1 MLENQV
7 VLITGAAR
15 GMGEAVATRCRERGA
30 HLVLVDR
37 DPQVK
42 ELAALL
48 DATAVIGDV
57 TDSTLAHTTVEE
69 AVRSHGLVTGL
80 VNVAGIHAH
89 GGVADVTDEDWD
101 RVLAVNLTGP
111 MVWMRAAVPAIV
123 AAGGGSVVNFGSIA
137 GSHGRPDCAAYV
149 ASKSGLLGLTRS
161 VARDYGHAHVRVNTL
176 SPGTID
182 TPMFREHEAKGG
194 SNRNDHLP
202 RIPLGRLGTT
212 DDVANVT
219 AFLLSDESAYVS
231 GLDVVVDGG
240 RVSWT

>member
-1 MLENQV
+1 MLENHV
-7 VLITGAAR
+7 VLVTGAAR
-15 GMGEAVATRCRERGA
+15 GMGEAVATTCHDRGA
-30 HLVLVDR
+30 HLVLVDV
-37 DPQVK
+37 DPQV
-42 ELAALL
+42 EHLAARLG
-48 DATAVIGDV
+48 ATGVIGDV
-57 TDSTLAHTTVEE
+57 TDSDLARRTVAE
-69 AVRSHGLVTGL
+69 AVHAHGSVTGL

-89 GGVADVTDEDWD
+89 GGVAVVTDEDWD

-111 MVWMRAAVPAIV
+111 MTWMRAAIPAMV
-123 AAGGGSVVNFGSIA
+123 EAGGGSVVNFGSIA

-161 VARDYGHAHVRVNTL
+161 AARDYGHASVRVNTL

-212 DDVANVT
+212 DDIANVT
-219 AFLLSDESAYVS
+219 AFLLSDDSAYVS